1 LNNPYRRLFLFKMD
15 AILAIYQSHTS
26 VLNLAAFLGVTAIVI
41 AWLGHDRRL
50 DTIPGPKGYPL
61 IGVGYQLPPKAP
73 AVFRSWA
80 KEYGDVFKIRVG
92 WYNWVVI
99 NTPEAIREI
108 LEKQALVTSSKA
120 PSPMGHD
127 IVTGGNRMPTMPY
140 GPHWRALRSVVRQ
153 ITTVPITAT
162 FVPSQ
167 EFETK
172 QLLFDLATDNENQRN
187 FYQHMRR
194 YAFSIIMTNTFGTRV
209 KNWDHPDAQDAVR
222 SQAILRRTSRP
233 GAFLVD
239 ELPPLTSLPKWLQ
252 PGQKEA
258 KEAAKEVLDIKMGLW
273 RRLEKQVTSGKAPHC
288 YAREIYE
295 SKESWYAQGLT
306 EEHLAWISGGL
317 VEAGFETTAATLN
330 SLVLHLAANQRVQNE
345 AQEELM
351 RIVGPNRLPTFA
363 DMQNLPYVR
372 ACVKEMLRMNPIL
385 APGIR
390 HFAGE
395 DVVYKGHVIPK
406 GTVLLAN
413 TAFLHYDP
421 ERFESPFE
429 FMPERYLDHTLY
441 SSEYAAM
448 SDPYKRDHF
457 TFSTGRRTCPGA
469 RLAENSLNIA
479 LAGMIWAFEI
489 RPPLVNGVEAE
500 MDSSD
505 SMYLDAGFTIPKPF
519 AARFLPRSEERL
531 QVVKE
536 QWEVATKEGYQL
548 RGVPVDIDGMIQ
560 Y

>member
-1 LNNPYRRLFLFKMD
+1 MD
-15 AILAIYQSHTS
+15 DILAFHQQYRFLTLG
-26 VLNLAAFLGVTAIVI
+26 VFLGI
-41 AWLGHDRRL
+41 AVAVLAYLRRDRRL

-61 IGVGYQLPPKAP
+61 IGIGYKLPPKAP
-73 AVFRSWA
+73 AIFRKWA
-80 KEYGDVFKIRVG
+80 LEYGEVFKIRVG
-92 WYNWVVI
+92 WYNWVII
-99 NTPEAIREI
+99 NSPEAVREI
-108 LEKQALVTSSKA
+108 LEKQAIVTSSKA

-140 GPHWRALRSVVRQ
+140 GPHWRALRSIIRQ
-153 ITTVPITAT
+153 ITTVPMTAT

-172 QLLFDLATDNENQRN
+172 QLLYDLATDNGNQRN

-209 KNWDHPDAQDAVR
+209 KNLDHPDVKNAVR
-222 SQAILRRTSRP
+222 SQAILRETSKP
-233 GAFLVD
+233 GAFIVD
-239 ELPPLTSLPKWLQ
+239 EVPPLARLPEWLR
-252 PGQKEA
+252 PGQKQA
-258 KEAAKEVLDIKMGLW
+258 REAAKEVLDIKMNLW
-273 RRLEKQVTSGKAPHC
+273 HRLVKQVESGKAPHC

-295 SKESWYAQGLT
+295 SRESWYAQGLSV
-306 EEHLAWISGGL
+306 EHLAWVSGGL

-345 AQEELM
+345 AEAEFM
-351 RIVGPNRLPTFA
+351 RLIGPSRLPTFA
-363 DMQNLPYVR
+363 DMPNLPYVR

-390 HFAGE
+390 HFAEE
-395 DVVYKGHVIPK
+395 DVKYKGHVIPK

-421 ERFESPFE
+421 RRFEDPLD
-429 FMPERYLDHTLY
+429 FMPERYHDHPLY
-441 SSEYAAM
+441 SSDYAAM
-448 SDPYKRDHF
+448 SDPSKRDHF

-469 RLAENSLNIA
+469 RLAENSLDIA
-479 LAGMIWAFEI
+479 LAGILWAFEI

-500 MDSSD
+500 MDLSD
-505 SMYLDAGFTIPKPF
+505 NGYLDAGFTIPKPF
-519 AARFLPRSEERL
+519 AARFIPKSEERL
-531 QVVKE
+531 RVVKE
-536 QWEVATKEGYQL
+536 TWERATREGYEL
-548 RGVPVDIDGMIQ
+548 RGVPVDVDGMVQ